1 MADPNPP
8 RAEPDWPPAVVAG
21 AYQTGVVLMRNLAR
35 RGVAVSCIDCDSR
48 RPAFKTVY
56 GKAHLCPNP
65 DEEPAAWAAFMR
77 RLGSQFR
84 QRPVLISSSDRYVSA
99 IADHVAELKDLF
111 VFADSSAAIQGL
123 LATKRRQYELAAEH
137 DLPVPRTQVVESAG
151 DLQAFAA
158 EARYPCLIK
167 PIHFRDWQRFPKGHP
182 LFFEKIAV
190 ASSREELDRIY
201 KMAAE
206 ANPHAVV
213 QEIIEGPDTA
223 KLVYVSCYAQDR
235 RRLGSCVFREI
246 RTDPIY
252 FGSASIVEPVQD
264 AATDA
269 MCDRFLRSIGYAGIC
284 EIELKR
290 DVRDGSVKMI
300 EANPRY
306 SVTSDAAPYAG
317 VDLGWLHYLDLIGQP
332 VRPVEPEFRAFR
344 HIVLYRDVNAFRSY
358 LRDGLLTWKELF
370 RSYRRPV
377 YFFDFDPRDW
387 RVTAENLY
395 ALLKLLLRP
404 YLRR

>member
-1 MADPNPP
+1 
-8 RAEPDWPPAVVAG
+8 
-21 AYQTGVVLMRNLAR
+21 
-35 RGVAVSCIDCDSR
+35 
-48 RPAFKTVY
+48 
-56 GKAHLCPNP
+56 
-65 DEEPAAWAAFMR
+65 
-77 RLGSQFR
+77 
-84 QRPVLISSSDRYVSA
+84 
-99 IADHVAELKDLF
+99 
-111 VFADSSAAIQGL
+111 
-123 LATKRRQYELAAEH
+123 
-137 DLPVPRTQVVESAG
+137 
-151 DLQAFAA
+151 
-158 EARYPCLIK
+158 
-167 PIHFRDWQRFPKGHP
+167 
-182 LFFEKIAV
+182 
-190 ASSREELDRIY
+190 
-201 KMAAE
+201 
-206 ANPHAVV
+206 
-213 QEIIEGPDTA
+213 
-223 KLVYVSCYAQDR
+223 
-235 RRLGSCVFREI
+235 VFREI

>member
-1 MADPNPP
+1 MADSNPP

-35 RGVAVSCIDCDSR
+35 RGVEVSCIDCDSR
-48 RPAFKTVY
+48 RPAFKSVY

-65 DEEPAAWAAFMR
+65 DEEPAAWVSFMR
-77 RLGSQFR
+77 RLGSQFHR
-84 QRPVLISSSDRYVSA
+84 RPVLISSSDRYVSA
-99 IADHVAELKDLF
+99 IAEHVAALKEHF
-111 VFADSSAAIQGL
+111 IFADASATIQGL
-123 LATKRRQYELAAEH
+123 LATKRRQYELAADH
-137 DLPVPRTQVVESAG
+137 HLPVPRTQVVESAG
-151 DLQAFAA
+151 DLEAFAA
-158 EARYPCLIK
+158 AARYPCLLK

-235 RRLGSCVFREI
+235 RRLGSCVVREI

-252 FGSASIVEPVQD
+252 FGSASVVEPVLD
-264 AATDA
+264 ADTDA
-269 MCDRFLRSIGYAGIC
+269 MCDRFLRSIDYAGLC
-284 EIELKR
+284 EIKLKR

-306 SVTSDAAPYAG
+306 SVTADAAPYAG

-332 VRPVEPEFRAFR
+332 VRPVEPELRAFR
-344 HIVLYRDVNAFRSY
+344 HIVLYRDVNTFRSY
-358 LRDGLLTWKELF
+358 LRDGLLTWKDLF

-377 YFFDFDPRDW
+377 YFFDLDPRDW
-387 RVTAENLY
+387 RVTAENLF
-395 ALLKLLLRP
+395 ALLKLLVRP

>member
-1 MADPNPP
+1 
-8 RAEPDWPPAVVAG
+8 
-21 AYQTGVVLMRNLAR
+21 
-35 RGVAVSCIDCDSR
+35 VAVSCIDCDSR

-137 DLPVPRTQVVESAG
+137 DLPVPRTQVVESGG

-252 FGSASIVEPVQD
+252 FGSASVVEPVQD

>member
-1 MADPNPP
+1 
-8 RAEPDWPPAVVAG
+8 
-21 AYQTGVVLMRNLAR
+21 
-35 RGVAVSCIDCDSR
+35 VAVSCIDCDSR

-137 DLPVPRTQVVESAG
+137 DLPVPRTQVVESGG

-246 RTDPIY
+246 R
-252 FGSASIVEPVQD
+252 S
-264 AATDA
+264 
-269 MCDRFLRSIGYAGIC
+269 DRFLRSIGYAGIC